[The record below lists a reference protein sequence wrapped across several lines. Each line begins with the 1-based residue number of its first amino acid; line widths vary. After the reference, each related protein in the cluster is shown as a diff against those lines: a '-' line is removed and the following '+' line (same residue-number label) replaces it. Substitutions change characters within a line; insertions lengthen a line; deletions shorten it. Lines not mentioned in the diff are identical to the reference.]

1 MLAEICKEVGLPF
14 VHSMQYSDPVC
25 NPCGWKIRN
34 LGQLYQ
40 FIKATS
46 KASTPVILD
55 TSDKGSPPWR
65 KSSIRGQRSH
75 PRSKVPRR
83 LSKANQES
91 LSPFFSWRKLK
102 NLKALLSRNKELY
115 ASKEVKEKQTKP
127 TSWAQHGT
135 TLQENITFTE

>member
-1 MLAEICKEVGLPF
+1 MFIPCSILIRSVTHVAGKF
-14 VHSMQYSDPVC
+14 VTWASCTSSLKLHQRQVPRLFLTRRTKAAHHGENQ
-25 NPCGWKIRN
+25 NPS
-34 LGQLYQ
+34 
-40 FIKATS
+40 A
-46 KASTPVILD
+46 
-55 TSDKGSPPWR
+55 
-65 KSSIRGQRSH
+65 SIRGQRSH

-83 LSKANQES
+83 LPKANQES